1 MGTGRN
7 GGRAIVAT
15 GLGQCC
21 WDTLAVVDSYPSPDS
36 KAEAAVWAE
45 QAGGPTATALV
56 ALARLGIPC
65 RFAGVVGDDDAGS
78 RIRQALDSEG
88 VDGAFLVT
96 RRGGASQ
103 RAFIMIE
110 RGSGRRTIVWRRPTG
125 DPLDPREVPDAFL
138 AGSSLLLLDGLMA
151 DASLHA
157 AGRARSL
164 GIPVMVDAG
173 RMRPG
178 MLDITRQCDYVVAAE
193 QFFLDLGW
201 DRTPEHFR
209 GLAADL
215 GAPVVTVTLGAAGSL
230 TWSGNEPFHVPAF
243 TVDAVD
249 TTGAGDV
256 FHGGYGYGILQG
268 WSVRETVVFAS
279 AMAAMKCRQVGA
291 QQGIPRLP
299 DVSDFLARRNIT
311 VLPNPQTEVSP

>member
-1 MGTGRN
+1 MT
-7 GGRAIVAT
+7 VS

-21 WDTLAVVDSYPSPDS
+21 WDTLAVVDAYPSPDS
-36 KAEAAVWAE
+36 KAEAVAWEE

-56 ALARLGIPC
+56 ALARLGVAC
-65 RFAGVVGDDDAGS
+65 RFAGVVGDDDAGR

-88 VDGAFLVT
+88 VDGAFLVA
-96 RRGGASQ
+96 RRGGESQ

-110 RGSGRRTIVWRRPTG
+110 RGSGRRTIVWRRPAG
-125 DPLDPREVPDAFL
+125 EPLEPREVPDAFL

-157 AGRARSL
+157 ARRARRS

-178 MLDITRQCDYVVAAE
+178 MLDIARQCDYVVAAE

-201 DRTPEHFR
+201 DRTSGHFR
-209 GLAADL
+209 ALSAGL
-215 GAPVVTVTLGAAGSL
+215 GAPVVTVTLGAGGSL
-230 TWSGNEPFHVPAF
+230 TWEGGEPFIVPAF
-243 TVDAVD
+243 GVEAVD

-268 WSVRETVVFAS
+268 WRVRETVIFAS
-279 AMAAMKCRQVGA
+279 ALAAMKCRQVGA
-291 QQGIPRLP
+291 QRGIPRFP
-299 DVSDFLARRNIT
+299 EVAAFLARRNIA
-311 VLPNPQTEVSP
+311 VPPNSTAGAIHDAVQS